1 MDIFQ
6 QWLLIK
12 IEEEFG
18 AGRNPLESAISFD
31 SIMEMLKPL
40 FEQED
45 AVLDEDEVRN
55 QLGALAELG
64 YLTETDGNYFL
75 TLRAVVYAQAVQS
88 MAQTAQDEFR
98 QFIRAHWWK
107 AVGILILLVIVVTVI
122 TASLIP
128 R

>member
-1 MDIFQ
+1 VDIFQ

-18 AGRNPLESAISFD
+18 AGRNPLENAISFD

-75 TLRAVVYAQAVQS
+75 TLRAVVYAQAAPS
-88 MAQTAQDEFR
+88 MAQTAKDEFR

-122 TASLIP
+122 TASIIP